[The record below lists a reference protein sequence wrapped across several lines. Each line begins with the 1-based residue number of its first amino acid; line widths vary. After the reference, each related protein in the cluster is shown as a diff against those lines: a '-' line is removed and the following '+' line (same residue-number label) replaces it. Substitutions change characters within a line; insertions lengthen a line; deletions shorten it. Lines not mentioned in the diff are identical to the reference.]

1 MKKNRRYAFR
11 PGRCMLK
18 FLKVMRLGIYLVLLT
33 TFTVQASAFSQQTKV
48 TLNLEQQSVLD
59 IIKAIR
65 KVSDYRFL
73 YRVEEL
79 KECEKRDLK
88 VQDAD
93 VEEVM
98 TKLLEGTSLTWRLE
112 DGVILIKAGSSVNTP
127 MAPQKSRVL
136 QGVVKDHK
144 GTFLPGVTVLLKGT
158 TIGGV
163 TDVDGAFKFEVP
175 DQKEIVLV
183 FSFVGMKKKE
193 VTYRGEKELSV
204 TLEEDVAEMDEVVVT
219 GFFNKSKSSF
229 TGAAK
234 RIGKEELRQASNQ
247 NLLTTVSMI
256 DPSFKL
262 MENNLMGSDPN
273 TMPDFTIRGGVSF
286 DDMKNDTKGNPNM
299 PLFVLDGFVVD
310 VQQVYDM
317 DPNRVEAITILKD
330 ATATAL
336 YGSRAANGV
345 VVVETVK
352 PQKGKLRL
360 TYTGD
365 LNLEVPDITD
375 YHLLNAAEKLEYE
388 RVAGL
393 FDEIGMPWYDE
404 GKRNLYNER
413 LKLVRQGYDTDWLNK
428 PLEKLGVGHKH
439 SVLMEGGDDYFTYAL
454 TMNYE
459 DKSGVMKESGRK
471 RMAISSKLQYR
482 YKSLN
487 FKNDLSFQRV
497 KAINSPYG
505 SFSSYVRMNPYY
517 AHRDEAGS
525 IKRILGYY
533 TDIYGEP
540 SETIANPLYNAQLK
554 SIDENVTER
563 VTNNFQFDWEMTEG
577 MKLKLQFAISK
588 EQGRTDLYKSDK
600 HTDYDRYTGDD
611 IFRKGEYSRTN
622 SEALN
627 YSFNGVYSLYKS
639 FGDHLFSLNAGV
651 DIVEDNSEY
660 TSYRVEGV
668 SEEKANPSLAL
679 QYPDGSI
686 PTGDD
691 VTKRS
696 IGFFGSVNYSWKN
709 RFLVDASYRTDASSI
724 YGKNARWGGFWSA
737 GLGWNLHRET
747 FMEECT
753 AINLLKLRL
762 STGIVGGQT
771 FDAYESMRTYRLLTA
786 QRYEDWTGVSLAGID
801 NPDLKWQ
808 KNHKTNIGLDFELFQ
823 SRLKGT
829 LDYYWEMSKDNRIN
843 VSLAPSLGFSSYPDN
858 LGSVMNRG
866 MEIGLNY
873 KYLDKGD
880 WQGSVFGTAI
890 RNVNKIKK
898 ITRELIAFNKKQ
910 DANTGNKPMVY
921 YIENESFNTIWAVQ
935 SLGIDPASGDEL
947 FLKRNGEITKEWST
961 EDLIPAGCSDPKLEG
976 TFGTFFRY
984 RDFSLNAYFS
994 FRFGADLYNETLV
1007 DKVENSNPQE
1017 NVDRRA
1023 FDQGWKSAG
1032 NVSFYRRPGNKETK
1046 ATTRFIQK
1054 ENYLKMGSLNLT
1066 YYLPVAFCR
1075 KIYLKNAKFS
1085 IYMNDVF
1092 TVSSI
1097 QQERGISYPF
1107 ARNYSASLQLTF

>member
-1 MKKNRRYAFR
+1 MKKKWIRQGAIHGYRLKKMLRIMKLSVLLMLCGAMVTF
-11 PGRCMLK
+11 GRVHAQHKNVTVHYNTVSFTEVINEIRQQTGLK
-18 FLKVMRLGIYLVLLT
+18 FLY
-33 TFTVQASAFSQQTKV
+33 
-48 TLNLEQQSVLD
+48 NLE
-59 IIKAIR
+59 
-65 KVSDYRFL
+65 KVGDKKI
-73 YRVEEL
+73 EEL
-79 KECEKRDLK
+79 KLENVEADEAVRMVLEKFGFSYSLI
-88 VQDAD
+88 
-93 VEEVM
+93 
-98 TKLLEGTSLTWRLE
+98 EG
-112 DGVILIKAGSSVNTP
+112 VVVVNEGKGP
-127 MAPQKSRVL
+127 QQKSRLV
-136 QGVVKDHK
+136 QGNVTDK
-144 GTFLPGVTVLLKGT
+144 GGNSLPGVSVFIKGT
-158 TIGGV
+158 TIGVSSDMQGN
-163 TDVDGAFKFEVP
+163 FKFEVP
-175 DQKEIVLV
+175 GTEDVILT
-183 FSFVGMKKKE
+183 FTFVGMKQKE
-193 VTYRGEKELSV
+193 VKYTGQESIRV
-204 TLEEDVAEMDEVVVT
+204 IMEEEVAEMEEVVVT

-234 RIGKEELRQASNQ
+234 RIGKDELRQVSNQ
-247 NLLTTVSMI
+247 NLLSTVSMI

-286 DDMKNDTKGNPNM
+286 DDMKSDTKGSPNM

-310 VQQVYDM
+310 VQQVYDL
-317 DPNRVEAITILKD
+317 DPNRVESVTILKD

-345 VVVETVK
+345 VVVETVR

-375 YHLLNAAEKLEYE
+375 YNLLNAREKLEYE
-388 RVAGL
+388 KVAGL

-413 LKLVRQGYDTDWLNK
+413 LKLVKQGYDTDWLNK
-428 PLEKLGVGHKH
+428 PLNKLGVGHKH

-454 TMNYE
+454 AMNYE

-471 RMAISSKLQYR
+471 RLAISSKLQYR

-505 SFSSYVRMNPYY
+505 SFSSYVKMNPYY
-517 AHRDEAGS
+517 AYRDEQGN

-540 SETIANPLYNAQLK
+540 SETIANPLYNAKLK
-554 SIDENVTER
+554 SVDENVTER
-563 VTNNFQFDWEMTEG
+563 ITNNFQFDWEMTDG
-577 MKLKLQFAISK
+577 MKLKVQFAVSK
-588 EQGRTDLYKSDK
+588 ENGRTDLYKSDK
-600 HTDYDRYTGDD
+600 HTDYDRYSGDD
-611 IFRKGEYSRTN
+611 IFRKGEYTKTN

-627 YSFNGVYSLYKS
+627 YSLNGVYSFYKT
-639 FGDHLFSLNAGV
+639 FNDHLVSFNAGV

-660 TSYRVEGV
+660 NSYRVEGV
-668 SEEKANPSLAL
+668 TETKANPSLAL

-686 PTGDD
+686 PLGDE

-696 IGFFGSVNYSWKN
+696 IGFFGSLNYSWKN
-709 RFLVDASYRTDASSI
+709 RYLLDGSYRTDASSI
-724 YGKNARWGGFWSA
+724 YGKNARWGAFWSV
-737 GLGWNLHRET
+737 GLGWNIHHEK
-747 FMEECT
+747 FMEECMP
-753 AINLLKLRL
+753 INLLKFRI
-762 STGIVGGQT
+762 STGVVGGQT
-771 FDAYESMRTYRLLTA
+771 FDAYESMRTYRLMTA

-808 KNHKTNIGLDFELFQ
+808 KNHKTNVGLDFELFH

-843 VSLAPSLGFSSYPDN
+843 VNVAPSLGFSSYPDN

-866 MEIGLNY
+866 LEIGLNY
-873 KYLDKGD
+873 KYLDRED
-880 WQGSVFGTAI
+880 LQGSVFGTAI

-898 ITRELIAFNKKQ
+898 ITKELVAFNNRQ
-910 DANTGNKPMVY
+910 DANAGNKPMVY

-947 FLKRNGEITKEWST
+947 FLKRDGQVTKEWST
-961 EDLIPAGCSDPKLEG
+961 DDLIPAGCSDPKLEG
-976 TFGTFFRY
+976 TFGTFLRY
-984 RDFSLNAYFS
+984 KDFSLNAYFS
-994 FRFGADLYNETLV
+994 FRLGADLYNETLV
-1007 DKVENSNPQE
+1007 DKVENSNPQD

-1023 FDQGWKSAG
+1023 FDQGWKNPG
-1032 NVSFYRRPGNKETK
+1032 DVSFYRRPGNKETK

-1066 YYLPVAFCR
+1066 YYFPTVFCR
-1075 KIYLKNAKFS
+1075 KICLKNAKFS

-1097 QQERGISYPF
+1097 KQERGISYPF